1 SAGFAA
7 VLLGIVLTATS
18 AVAQQSAGTV
28 TEAVT
33 TRRDLNGRDAV
44 SEKVV
49 TQRARTNDEERVVIE
64 TYSPLEYADRLALN
78 RRVRRTTTVTQD
90 GSQTLEETEERSP
103 VSPNEPLR
111 VVQRSLTTLRKNG
124 DSYVGE
130 RQIFEPDGNGRF
142 VLIRTQSEQT
152 SR

>member
-1 SAGFAA
+1 MCARNKASAGFAA

-78 RRVRRTTTVTQD
+78 RRISRPKTRNP
-90 GSQTLEETEERSP
+90 E
-103 VSPNEPLR
+103 
-111 VVQRSLTTLRKNG
+111 
-124 DSYVGE
+124 
-130 RQIFEPDGNGRF
+130 GRHT
-142 VLIRTQSEQT
+142 I
-152 SR
+152 